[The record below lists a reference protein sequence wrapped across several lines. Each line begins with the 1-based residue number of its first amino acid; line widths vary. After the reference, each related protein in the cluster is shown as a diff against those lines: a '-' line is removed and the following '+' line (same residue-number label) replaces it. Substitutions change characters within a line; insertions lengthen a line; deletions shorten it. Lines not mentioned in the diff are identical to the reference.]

1 MFKLKVVP
9 KRDSYNSEARSVE
22 FSLNDDG
29 SLGLELDGDR
39 DIDRRITF
47 SVESVQK
54 LKTLLSL
61 LEE

>member
-9 KRDSYNSEARSVE
+9 KRDSYNSAARAVE

-29 SLGLELDGDR
+29 SLGLDIDGDR
-39 DIDRRITF
+39 DITF